1 MGWIILGFAMRR
13 LSLMIIKTVVCV
25 ENKSADS
32 KVSGVSVFWISW
44 EQHAENV
51 AAGSGH
57 SDLLRFCSTWVFG
70 RGQSPQSQVVVET
83 RRKHYGLYPLLC
95 GSHCLVLEAIC
106 EQLEVSLD
114 MPNKI
119 PTRVWVLH
127 KGRNTCN
134 KQAVVYLFLCFSEL
148 YLKLYPM
155 HFFLAKKVQTTQH
168 EDLLWGGMTCLV
180 ARHVGFLPIFFKYLI
195 IQNLLRKLG
204 LFCL

>member
-1 MGWIILGFAMRR
+1 MSFHSIFFCCVFYQEKWKRCHCHMGWIILGFAMRR

-95 GSHCLVLEAIC
+95 GSHCLALEAIG

-119 PTRVWVLH
+119 PTRVESYIKAEIPATSKLWFIYFFAFQ
-127 KGRNTCN
+127 NCTSS
-134 KQAVVYLFLCFSEL
+134 FILC
-148 YLKLYPM
+148 
-155 HFFLAKKVQTTQH
+155 
-168 EDLLWGGMTCLV
+168 
-180 ARHVGFLPIFFKYLI
+180 IFFWLKKCR
-195 IQNLLRKLG
+195 LLNMRTCYEVEWLVW
-204 LFCL
+204 